1 MRRVPFFPVRIESA
15 NSDNCLEASHVFL
28 RIRQARSERTM
39 KEEPGRLPEREGGET
54 QERAGVKSEF
64 YLSHEPLKISTTSV
78 GIIDT
83 LQEPDS

>member
-1 MRRVPFFPVRIESA
+1 
-15 NSDNCLEASHVFL
+15 
-28 RIRQARSERTM
+28 M